1 MNPMDILQLK
11 SALDTLKEN
20 HPKFLQFLQVVS
32 AKGIKE
38 GTIIEITVQTPEGEN
53 YHSNLRITDSDLELI
68 QNIKNMKKN

>member
-11 SALDTLKEN
+11 SSLNTLKEN

-38 GTIIEITVQTPEGEN
+38 GTVIEVTVRTPEGEN
-53 YHSNLRITDSDLELI
+53 YNSNLRVTKSDLELI
-68 QNIKNMKKN
+68 RKIKNFKNL

>member
-11 SALDTLKEN
+11 ASLDTLKEN

-38 GTIIEITVQTPEGEN
+38 DTIIEVTVQTPEGEN
-53 YHSNLRITDSDLELI
+53 YNSNLRVTRSDLELI
-68 QNIKNMKKN
+68 QKIRQLKP